1 MYTDTLEETSE
12 VTNEVNVPSDG
23 EMVAESHKNQGP
35 HTQSIN
41 FSGLLESYAKIL
53 SKYGIVC
60 YILKKEKTIS
70 TLEGTWQPDFVAVH
84 VATGIIVAIG
94 ECQTSHAN
102 WATATKNGEDIT
114 FTKETQPKD
123 RKLKY
128 SSFKNDMKAK
138 STNFDSVTGLC
149 EENELFKPFM
159 FYVLGLRTVD
169 SSEQRTAES
178 KEHMETHILKRMFER
193 HGVDHVMCNQY
204 TIGKNKDEQHL
215 FGSDRETLKDA
226 MVDFV
231 KQTVKFF
238 EENPDKVP
246 NTIPAPLGSFYSDSE
261 YKATISACKEN
272 LKELVTEHNL
282 KGSGYSSD
290 FEAGIWEYG
299 VENFSTI
306 IKFIQKSRGNIS
318 N

>member
-1 MYTDTLEETSE
+1 MYDDTLEATSE
-12 VTNEVNVPSDG
+12 VTDVLSDG
-23 EMVAESHKNQGP
+23 EMVAESQKNQGP
-35 HTQSIN
+35 HTHSIN
-41 FSGLLESYAKIL
+41 FRGLLESYAKKL
-53 SKYGIVC
+53 APCGIVC
-60 YILKKEKTIS
+60 HILNKEKTIS

-84 VATGIIVAIG
+84 KATGIIVAIG

-102 WATATKNGEDIT
+102 WGTATKNGEDII
-114 FTKETQPKD
+114 FTEDTQPKD

-128 SSFKNDMKAK
+128 SPFKNDMKAK

-149 EENELFKPFM
+149 EENDLFKPFM

-204 TIGKNKDEQHL
+204 TIGENKDEQHL

-226 MVDFV
+226 MFDFV
-231 KQTVKFF
+231 KETTKVF
-238 EENPDKVP
+238 EKEPDKIP

-261 YKATISACKEN
+261 KKATISGCKKN
-272 LKELVTEHNL
+272 LNELVTEHNL

-290 FEAGIWEYG
+290 FEAGLWEYG
-299 VENFSTI
+299 VQNFSTI
-306 IKFIQKSRGNIS
+306 IKSIQKNRGNIY